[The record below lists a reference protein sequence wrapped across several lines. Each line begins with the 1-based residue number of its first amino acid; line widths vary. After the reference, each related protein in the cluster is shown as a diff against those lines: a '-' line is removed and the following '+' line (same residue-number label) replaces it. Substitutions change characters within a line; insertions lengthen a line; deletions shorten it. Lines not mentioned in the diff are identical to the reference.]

1 MLVEEKPTGKFNQ
14 NGTEKMNRKFF
25 HKSCAEEIEKDKAF
39 KQKEAKEFED
49 LYEYLKELHNID
61 ALDGR
66 MIERIQD
73 FRNGTVKVQN
83 QKVKKYKE
91 GVTYKAMLD
100 TYRYIGDQI
109 ERILHTNNFNQRKWN
124 EFAYIFGTMVRN
136 LNDVQVMLKQK
147 QKEED
152 KLKTTIKK
160 NIESESENYTPAFN
174 NKKKKKDE
182 LDISDFL

>member
-1 MLVEEKPTGKFNQ
+1 MMVEEKPTGKFNQ
-14 NGTEKMNRKFF
+14 NGTEKMTRKYF
-25 HKSCAEEIEKDKAF
+25 HKECALEIEKDKQF
-39 KQKEAKEFED
+39 KQKETEEFD
-49 LYEYLKELHNID
+49 ALYQYLKDLHKID

-100 TYRYIGDQI
+100 TYKYIGDQI
-109 ERILHTNNFNQRKWN
+109 ERILHTNNFNQKKWN

-147 QKEED
+147 EREES
-152 KLKTTIKK
+152 KLDTTVKK
-160 NIESESENYTPAFN
+160 NIESESENYTPTFN
-174 NKKKKKDE
+174 NKKKKKDD
-182 LDISDFL
+182 LDISSFL